1 MDDKVMELLL
11 KLLEDMSYVKAK
23 LDNIDKQNFS
33 VKIEALEA
41 ESQKQKKQLS
51 ALEHRSNELE
61 KFIRENF
68 TNDSRTKTSIFISI
82 GICVLTAVITFI
94 FNLL

>member
-41 ESQKQKKQLS
+41 ESQKQKNNL
-51 ALEHRSNELE
+51 
-61 KFIRENF
+61 
-68 TNDSRTKTSIFISI
+68 
-82 GICVLTAVITFI
+82 VL
-94 FNLL
+94 